1 MVRDKVY
8 DVTNIPKSVVH
19 ILHQLCDTFLER
31 LSWWIVLLR
40 LQCDIVLSKTLFGI
54 SVNFPVVQINSNK
67 FVTLHASKKWKHQL
81 DTVQRY
87 LSDLLVNGAHY
98 KLNVIWIPC
107 GVKVFRRCFRFQIS
121 GRKQHQAFDRLACPI
136 FFLSCNCKFRTI
148 LLHLLEQTM
157 TNTLAET
164 LAVVT
169 YFSGSINVVEH
180 RHEQGYSLKLF
191 WIYLSNAQKLLN
203 MSENLDRCEFSK
215 NCSTRTQLAHHRFHT
230 ILHTR

>member
-1 MVRDKVY
+1 MLPKSENTNSTLFRDTYLICLWMVR
-8 DVTNIPKSVVH
+8 I
-19 ILHQLCDTFLER
+19 
-31 LSWWIVLLR
+31 
-40 LQCDIVLSKTLFGI
+40 
-54 SVNFPVVQINSNK
+54 INSMLSESPVGWK
-67 FVTLHASKKWKHQL
+67 CFVVAFASKSLGENNIKHL
-81 DTVQRY
+81 IG
-87 LSDLLVNGAHY
+87 LLVPFSFWVA
-98 KLNVIWIPC
+98 IA
-107 GVKVFRRCFRFQIS
+107 S
-121 GRKQHQAFDRLACPI
+121 
-136 FFLSCNCKFRTI
+136 FRTI